1 VTRRRASG
9 PLSATPRSSR
19 WRPPA
24 PSTSIFRPRSSPSTI
39 GLQDAWLRYL
49 PSHDAAEA
57 QQAQQV
63 QQEPRTGGF
72 SQKNVAQTE
81 ENERNGSA
89 TSATDG
95 ADGKRNSPPER
106 NGIISTKSNTV
117 ADVADVALVRGNGGE
132 APSDDLAIPAFLD
145 RNRKQDPD
153 RLCPLGPG
161 GDGDSLDDLQ

>member
-1 VTRRRASG
+1 
-9 PLSATPRSSR
+9 
-19 WRPPA
+19 
-24 PSTSIFRPRSSPSTI
+24 
-39 GLQDAWLRYL
+39 
-49 PSHDAAEA
+49 
-57 QQAQQV
+57 V